1 MFDATAGVLSWGP
14 QLTADALTSCPCC
27 GSAPHPVAANRVEG
41 TDAAS
46 DSSTIYTISVGDSFE
61 GRLGGSDESDWIAVK
76 LVAGRTYDFT
86 MVSDGGIPLNDP
98 VLSLASPAGNQ
109 VASDD
114 DSGGGRDAFLTFT
127 PTISGIHYIVADS
140 ANSADEGTYSI
151 GVALSG
157 TSTAPTAP
165 LTMPEIA
172 AYLTDGFWRDFGFV
186 RHSFDV
192 RPGGT
197 ISCDLTALSDGER
210 AIATMALN
218 AWSQVTGLRFDTS
231 STAGGAAEILFLNDV
246 RNQAYAEVTGW
257 YGSTTTN
264 VAIHID
270 PNWTGGPAMGFGS
283 YYYQSYVHEIGHA
296 LGLGHAGPYNGSAT
310 YGKDNSY
317 ANDSW
322 QTSVMSYFS
331 QSDNTAIDASYAYAV
346 TPMVADILAIQEL
359 YGLPAG
365 VNAGNSIWGQGT
377 NLTGAF
383 ASACSLMSSGQ
394 SVTMTVFD
402 QGGTDVLNLGNDT
415 SAQDIRLGSGAIS
428 DVYGL
433 TGNLS
438 IAWGTVIENVICGSG
453 NDRVSG
459 NLANNRL
466 RGNVGND
473 TLAGAAGNDVL
484 DGGAGTDRLIGG
496 AGNDIYRRTPGD
508 IVVEALNG
516 GIDTVHSLTSLT
528 LGANLE
534 RLLLVGSD
542 AVNGAGNALANLI
555 TGNGIAN
562 RMRGAAGDDTL
573 RGMGGADRLEGGAGA
588 DVLYGG
594 AGSDVYLI
602 DARDRVIEA
611 SSAGVDTVMSS
622 GAIRMSTNVENATL
636 TATTNAS
643 VYGNKLGNV
652 ICGNRGANLLDGGG
666 GRDVLTGGRGADV
679 FQFRDGYGRQ
689 RVTDFQDNV
698 DTIRIQCADPSVTA
712 SSVLSHAT
720 QSAAGVTLGVAG
732 MHVLIHGATIA
743 QLHDDLIV
751 L

>member
-1 MFDATAGVLSWGP
+1 
-14 QLTADALTSCPCC
+14 
-27 GSAPHPVAANRVEG
+27 
-41 TDAAS
+41 
-46 DSSTIYTISVGDSFE
+46 
-61 GRLGGSDESDWIAVK
+61 
-76 LVAGRTYDFT
+76 
-86 MVSDGGIPLNDP
+86 MVSGEP
-98 VLSLASPAGNQ
+98 VTL
-109 VASDD
+109 
-114 DSGGGRDAFLTFT
+114 
-127 PTISGIHYIVADS
+127 
-140 ANSADEGTYSI
+140 
-151 GVALSG
+151 
-157 TSTAPTAP
+157 
-165 LTMPEIA
+165 
-172 AYLTDGFWRDFGFV
+172 
-186 RHSFDV
+186 
-192 RPGGT
+192 
-197 ISCDLTALSDGER
+197 
-210 AIATMALN
+210 
-218 AWSQVTGLRFDTS
+218 
-231 STAGGAAEILFLNDV
+231 
-246 RNQAYAEVTGW
+246 
-257 YGSTTTN
+257 
-264 VAIHID
+264 
-270 PNWTGGPAMGFGS
+270 
-283 YYYQSYVHEIGHA
+283 
-296 LGLGHAGPYNGSAT
+296 
-310 YGKDNSY
+310 
-317 ANDSW
+317 
-322 QTSVMSYFS
+322 
-331 QSDNTAIDASYAYAV
+331 
-346 TPMVADILAIQEL
+346 
-359 YGLPAG
+359 
-365 VNAGNSIWGQGT
+365 
-377 NLTGAF
+377 
-383 ASACSLMSSGQ
+383 
-394 SVTMTVFD
+394 TVFD
-402 QGGTDVLNLGNDT
+402 QGGTDVLDFGNDT

-636 TATTNAS
+636 TGTTNAS

-652 ICGNRGANLLDGGG
+652 ISGNRGANLLDGGG
-666 GRDVLTGGRGADV
+666 GRDVLSGGGGADV
-679 FQFRDGYGRQ
+679 FQFRDGYGSQ
-689 RVTDFQDNV
+689 RVTDFQDNL
-698 DTIRIQCADPSVTA
+698 DTIRIHCADPSVTA

-720 QSAAGVTLGVAG
+720 QSAAGVTLGIAG
-732 MHVLIHGATIA
+732 MHVLIQGATIA